1 MIFSA
6 GAGSRL
12 RPLSLVR
19 PKPLFQ
25 VLNKTMLEWWA
36 EFLSSAGVKRLIINV
51 HYQPELMLERI
62 QRMSDSSKD
71 RLEIIPSLE
80 ETVLGTGGGLKKA
93 APLLGSSDFL
103 VVNADIF
110 TDFELVKLS
119 LKHLANPGR
128 LATLGLLDQT
138 DKANV
143 SLGPGGRILGF
154 RYPQALPEE
163 VGRQAYCGVMAL
175 SPAIFDLIPDG
186 PSDIIDV
193 FNQALTR
200 GQKQMIADEACS
212 RTSSE
217 STSPPGGVEIFG
229 WTYDPAI
236 WQDMGTAEDYWDLN
250 RRLAAGRAI
259 IHSTAQAR
267 GHLSGWNVLGAE
279 SRVEEGATVE
289 NSVLW
294 PQAVVSPGAVV
305 KNAVISGLV
314 PPGLTVDGGVFC
326 DVQGC

>member
-1 MIFSA
+1 MIKTAIIFSA
-6 GAGSRL
+6 GAGLRL
-12 RPLSLVR
+12 RPLTLVQ

-36 EFLSSAGVKRLIINV
+36 EFLNSAGVKRLVINV
-51 HYQPELMLERI
+51 HYQPELMMERI
-62 QRMSDSSKD
+62 QRMADSFAGQ
-71 RLEIIPSLE
+71 LEIIPSLE
-80 ETVLGTGGGLKKA
+80 ENILGTGGGLKQA
-93 APLLGSSDFL
+93 APLLGSGDFL

-128 LATLGLLDQT
+128 LATLGLLEQT

-154 RYPQALPEE
+154 RYPQPLPEE
-163 VGRQAYCGVMAL
+163 TDRQAYCGVMAL
-175 SPAIFDLIPDG
+175 SPAIFEMIPEG

-193 FNQALTR
+193 FNQALER
-200 GQKQMIADEACS
+200 GA
-212 RTSSE
+212 
-217 STSPPGGVEIFG
+217 EIFG

-250 RRLAAGRAI
+250 RRLAAGRTI
-259 IHSTAQAR
+259 IHSTAVSS

-279 SRVEEGATVE
+279 SRVEEGGTVE
-289 NSVLW
+289 NSVIW
-294 PQAVVSPGAVV
+294 PAAVISPGAVV
-305 KNAVISGLV
+305 KNAVVSGLV